1 MTERELIALGVVSG
15 LGLVALALG
24 GRRDYPGRPLA
35 GGGEL
40 DPALLALTADWLHP
54 VPPHPDGRLPA
65 VSDGWKVRPSGHLH
79 RAADLMYARTF
90 PGPPRLPTLSSLY
103 EMPDGIRARA
113 VARGRVSASRQY
125 RTGGAVRIWH
135 AGNLVT
141 QYLHLAERFVAAGDV
156 VEQGQ
161 PIGVIG
167 YNPVDYKLNHLH
179 FELLLDGKIP
189 VDPEPYLSRWRA
201 T

>member
-1 MTERELIALGVVSG
+1 VTDRELIALGVVSG
-15 LGLVALALG
+15 TVLVAMALG
-24 GRRDYPGRPLA
+24 GRREYRRPLA

-40 DPALLALTADWLHP
+40 DPALAALTEGWLHP
-54 VPPHPDGRLPA
+54 VPPHPDGRLP
-65 VSDGWKVRPSGHLH
+65 VVTDGWRVRETGHLH
-79 RAADLMYARTF
+79 RAVDLMYPRAF
-90 PGPPRLPTLSSLY
+90 QGAPRLPTLSSHY
-103 EMPDGIRARA
+103 EMPNGVHARA

-141 QYLHLAERFVAAGDV
+141 QYLHLAERFVVAGDV

-161 PIGVIG
+161 PLGVIG
-167 YNPVDYKLNHLH
+167 YNPSDYKLNHLH
-179 FELLLDGKIP
+179 FELLVDGKIP